1 VKPRVY
7 GTTVSVV
14 DPLTE
19 FNFAVMLVV
28 PAPALEATP
37 FVLMV
42 ATAGTEELHVTEL
55 VMFCVV
61 LSLKVPTAV
70 NGRVWLSVR
79 LGVAGVTAMET
90 SVAWEIDN
98 LAGPI
103 IGPSTAPIRLL
114 PGAAAVATPRLPE
127 ESLMVATCK
136 SEEVQFTKG
145 LKYCML

>member
-1 VKPRVY
+1 MKPRVY

-90 SVAWEIDN
+90 SVAWETDK
-98 LAGPI
+98 LAAPI

-114 PGAAAVATPRLPE
+114 PGAAAVAMPRLPE